1 MRNAQLEGRKI
12 GTKTAERNIITLQ
25 QADNIIL
32 LVGSEHDITNLL
44 LKTKRTEYKHQ
55 SDLQN

>member
-12 GTKTAERNIITLQ
+12 GIKTAEKNIITLQ
-25 QADNIIL
+25 WADNIIL
-32 LVGSEHDITNLL
+32 LVGSEHDLTNLL

-55 SDLQN
+55 CDLQN